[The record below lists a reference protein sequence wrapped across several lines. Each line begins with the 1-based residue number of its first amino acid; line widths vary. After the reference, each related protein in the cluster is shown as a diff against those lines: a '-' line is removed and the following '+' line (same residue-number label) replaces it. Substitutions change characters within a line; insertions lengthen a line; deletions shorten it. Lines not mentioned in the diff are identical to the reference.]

1 LDRDDESDSERDYK
15 RKKKKK
21 GDAAYAEYLQSKIDN
36 DHDLGEGGGTAQ
48 RKDLYNNPTM
58 NSDDDDDSDKD
69 DLDKKP
75 AAKVRLVCIVYPY
88 TSRGHR
94 QQLLQP
100 SNSHF
105 HVLLCVRYT
114 ACSHSKASA
123 NAVVQRRPKAASS
136 FDDESYKKATS
147 QLPDD
152 NRHDA

>member
-36 DHDLGEGGGTAQ
+36 DDLGEGGGTAQ

-75 AAKVRLVCIVYPY
+75 AAKVGLVCTVYQY
-88 TSRGHR
+88 ASHGHR
-94 QQLLQP
+94 QP
-100 SNSHF
+100 
-105 HVLLCVRYT
+105 
-114 ACSHSKASA
+114 
-123 NAVVQRRPKAASS
+123 
-136 FDDESYKKATS
+136 
-147 QLPDD
+147 
-152 NRHDA
+152 